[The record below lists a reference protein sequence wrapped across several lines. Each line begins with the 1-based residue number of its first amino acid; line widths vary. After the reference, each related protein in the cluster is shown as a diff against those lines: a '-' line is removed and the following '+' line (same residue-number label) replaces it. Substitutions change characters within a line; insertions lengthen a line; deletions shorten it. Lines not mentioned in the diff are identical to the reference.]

1 MFTTPPTHHIL
12 RAVLH
17 LNQRDNTYETVIG
30 IHPRPQRIDPL
41 TRYLQ
46 HARPPKPSA
55 FTAAEPKCITTI
67 QHPVEQHRVWCA
79 DELPEFTA
87 YLLGIGYTVDTDLSR
102 LLRDSGTTKGFL
114 LSVRSAP

>member
-12 RAVLH
+12 RSTLH
-17 LNQRDNTYETVIG
+17 LNQRNNTYETVIS
-30 IHPRPQRIDPL
+30 IHPRPQRSDPL

-46 HARPPKPSA
+46 HTRPPKLSPY
-55 FTAAEPKCITTI
+55 TVEEQKCITTI
-67 QHPVEQHRVWCA
+67 QHPTEQHRMWRA
-79 DELPEFTA
+79 HELPEFTV

-102 LLRDSGTTKGFL
+102 LLRDSGTTKEFL

>member
-1 MFTTPPTHHIL
+1 MFSTPPTHHVL
-12 RAVLH
+12 RSVLH
-17 LNQRDNTYETVIG
+17 LNQRDGTYETVIG

-46 HARPPKPSA
+46 HTRPPKPSPFKA
-55 FTAAEPKCITTI
+55 EEPKCITTI
-67 QHPVEQHRVWCA
+67 QHPAEPHRVWRA

-87 YLLGIGYTVDTDLSR
+87 YLLGIGYAVDTDLSR
-102 LLRDSGTTKGFL
+102 LLRDSGTTNDFL